1 MPRLSVSELRAGTS
15 LEKAPF
21 LLAELQETTD
31 RNGDAYLKMTLRD
44 RSGDIQARYWR
55 VPAEVA
61 ERLSAGE
68 GIAVTGHVTEYR
80 GSAQV
85 NVSAAFLCE
94 LDDMADF
101 MPVARRSREEMVGEL
116 QRLIS
121 SIKEPSL
128 RELLR
133 EILGDAAFQERFF
146 SATAAKTY
154 HHACV
159 GGLLEHTLDVARQVV
174 FVSQR
179 YPEVDRDLV
188 VAAAVLHDIGKVE
201 SYVLTGDFDLTD
213 DGKLLGH
220 VYMSAAMVD
229 QAIARVEGFPAQLRL
244 RLLHAI
250 LASHGEP
257 EKGSPVIPRT
267 PEAIAL
273 HYADES
279 DAILRGWVDHVKRD
293 APTGVSW
300 TSWSKMHEGELY
312 VGPREMD
319 EA

>member
-1 MPRLSVSELRAGTS
+1 MPRLSVSELRAGTA

-21 LLAELQETTD
+21 LLAELQEATD
-31 RNGDAYLKMTLRD
+31 RNGDAYLKMVLRD

-55 VPAEVA
+55 VPPEVT
-61 ERLSAGE
+61 ERLSVGS

-85 NVSAAFLCE
+85 NVGAAFPYE
-94 LDDMADF
+94 LDDMVDY
-101 MPVARRSREEMVGEL
+101 MPVARRSEEEMVGEL

-133 EILGDAAFQERFF
+133 QILGDVTFQKRFF
-146 SATAAKTY
+146 RATAAKTF

-179 YPEVDRDLV
+179 YAEVDRDLAV
-188 VAAAVLHDIGKVE
+188 TAAVLHDVGKVE
-201 SYVLTGDFDLTD
+201 SYALTGDFDLTD
-213 DGKLLGH
+213 EGKLLGH
-220 VYMSAAMVD
+220 VYMSAALTD
-229 QAIARVEGFPAQLRL
+229 QAISHIEGFPKELRL

-250 LASHGEP
+250 LASHGQP

-267 PEAIAL
+267 PEAIVL

-279 DAILRGWVDHVKRD
+279 DAILRGWVDHVNRD
-293 APTGVSW
+293 APSGVSW
-300 TSWSKMHEGELY
+300 TSWSKMHDGELY
-312 VGPREMD
+312 VGPRDIE
-319 EA
+319 EE

>member
-1 MPRLSVSELRAGTS
+1 LSVSELRPGTS
-15 LEKAPF
+15 LEKASF
-21 LLAELQETTD
+21 LLAELQEATD
-31 RNGDAYLKMTLRD
+31 RNGDAYLKIVLRD

-55 VPAEVA
+55 VPAEVT
-61 ERLSAGE
+61 ERLSAGA

-85 NVSAAFLCE
+85 NVSAAFPCE

-101 MPVARRSREEMVGEL
+101 MPVARRSQDEMIGEL

-128 RELLR
+128 RDLLR

-146 SATAAKTY
+146 RATAAKTF

-179 YPEVDRDLV
+179 YTEVDRDLV
-188 VAAAVLHDIGKVE
+188 VTAAVLHDIGKVDG
-201 SYVLTGDFDLTD
+201 YVLTGDFDLTD
-213 DGKLLGH
+213 EGKLLGH
-220 VYMSAAMVD
+220 VYISAAMVD
-229 QAIARVEGFPAQLRL
+229 RAIGRVEGFPAQLRL

-257 EKGSPVIPRT
+257 EKGSPVTPRT
-267 PEAIAL
+267 PEAIVL

-279 DAILRGWVDHVKRD
+279 DAILRGWVDHVHRD
-293 APTGVSW
+293 APNGVSW

-312 VGPREMD
+312 VGPREI
-319 EA
+319 EEE